1 MAEKPTRHIILKATK
16 DCTKPG
22 YISESGQVFLLALP
36 PHALQ
41 EDQPQKKA
49 GQRSGGTIRS
59 LISSIDDTIYTRETA
74 ETMLDFTQSENEN
87 DNYNNYEE
95 YLKGEDLT
103 VPLVVV
109 KSQKPEEAEKRRSYE
124 TDTSGNDLG
133 TSDITAG
140 GKESDA
146 SSKKKKR
153 RKLSSGNRE
162 KKKQKKRKEV
172 PGFVNTTFQDQ
183 AREGKE
189 MSTDDA
195 PSMTEEEDKEAN
207 TSNLSGSESR
217 DSKEHLVEL

>member
-1 MAEKPTRHIILKATK
+1 
-16 DCTKPG
+16 
-22 YISESGQVFLLALP
+22 
-36 PHALQ
+36 
-41 EDQPQKKA
+41 
-49 GQRSGGTIRS
+49 
-59 LISSIDDTIYTRETA
+59 
-74 ETMLDFTQSENEN
+74 MLDFTQSENEN